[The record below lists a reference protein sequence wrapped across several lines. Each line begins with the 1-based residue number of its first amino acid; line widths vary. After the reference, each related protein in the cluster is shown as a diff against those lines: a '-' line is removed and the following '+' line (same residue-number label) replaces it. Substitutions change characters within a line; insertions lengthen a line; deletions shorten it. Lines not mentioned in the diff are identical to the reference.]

1 MGGSVRGVLLGAG
14 IMMAG
19 LGWGMAEA
27 AEDLSGKLT
36 LYVSGREQVLFEKA
50 AVKFE
55 KQFPKVRVRFAD
67 TESAKPLAA
76 LDDGSADVA
85 MIGRALT
92 PEEKGY
98 TGTVVG
104 WEGIAVM
111 VNASNRVTDVNMT
124 QIGDIFSGKAKT
136 WDEVG
141 GLDSKITII
150 NREEGKGVRPYFEE
164 QLKLQ
169 GKTVNGKG
177 VVEPDKEAVRI
188 VAGSMN
194 AVTFIN
200 LGTGLSNVN
209 AGVPVRLLSISKVE
223 PEPANVSDGKYPLRR
238 PMIMVTKG
246 APSPSAK
253 AFIDLMLG
261 KDGQKILLDEEF
273 VPILVTK

>member
-1 MGGSVRGVLLGAG
+1 MGARALWAVV
-14 IMMAG
+14 MMVG
-19 LGWGMAEA
+19 LGWGVAEA
-27 AEDLSGKLT
+27 AADLSGKLT
-36 LYVSGREQVLFEKA
+36 LLVAGREQGVFEKA
-50 AVKFE
+50 SVKFE

-67 TESAKPLAA
+67 TEGAKPLAA
-76 LDDGSADVA
+76 LADGAADVA
-85 MIGRALT
+85 VIGRALT
-92 PEEKGY
+92 PEEKDY
-98 TGTVVG
+98 IGTIVG

-111 VNASNRVTDVNMT
+111 VNASNRVMDINMA
-124 QIGDIFSGKAKT
+124 QIGDIFSGKART

-141 GLDSKITII
+141 GLEAKITII

-169 GKTVNGKG
+169 GKMVNGKG
-177 VVEPDKEAVRI
+177 IVEPDKEAVR
-188 VAGSMN
+188 VVSGSMN

-238 PMIMVTKG
+238 PILMVTKG
-246 APSPSAK
+246 APSPVAK
-253 AFIDLMLG
+253 AFLDMMLG
-261 KDGQKILLDEEF
+261 KDGQKTLLEEEF

>member
-1 MGGSVRGVLLGAG
+1 
-14 IMMAG
+14 MMVG
-19 LGWGMAEA
+19 LGWGVAEA
-27 AEDLSGKLT
+27 AADLSGKLT
-36 LYVSGREQVLFEKA
+36 LFVAGRELGVFEKA
-50 AVKFE
+50 SVKFE

-67 TESAKPLAA
+67 AEGAKPLAA
-76 LDDGSADVA
+76 LDDRTADVA
-85 MIGRALT
+85 VIGRALT
-92 PEEKGY
+92 PEEKDY
-98 TGTVVG
+98 TGTIVG

-111 VNASNRVTDVNMT
+111 VNAANRVMDINMA

-141 GLDSKITII
+141 GLEAKITII

-169 GKTVNGKG
+169 GKMVNGKG
-177 VVEPDKEAVRI
+177 IVEPDKEAVR
-188 VAGSMN
+188 VVSGSMN

-238 PMIMVTKG
+238 PILMVTKG
-246 APSPSAK
+246 APSPVAK
-253 AFIDLMLG
+253 AFIDMMLG
-261 KDGQKILLDEEF
+261 KDGQKTLLEEEF